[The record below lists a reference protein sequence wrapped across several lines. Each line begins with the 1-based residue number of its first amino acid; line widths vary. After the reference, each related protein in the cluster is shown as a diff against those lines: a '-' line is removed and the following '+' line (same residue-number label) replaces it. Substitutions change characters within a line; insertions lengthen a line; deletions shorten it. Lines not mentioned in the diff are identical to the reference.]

1 LRHPLQDKTTISST
15 KKSMAVPIK
24 FGTDGWRA
32 IIADDYTVDNVKRVA
47 EATALYMKK
56 HKMKKAVIG
65 YDCRFGG
72 LLFASVTARVLGA
85 YGIKC
90 YIGQGFVSTPMVS
103 LGVVKLKANLGIV
116 ITASHNPPSYNG
128 YKLKAAYGGPAVP
141 SDINEVEALIPDV
154 CSLTTLPT
162 LDQLVDRKLL
172 EDADLELMYL
182 KHARK
187 HFDLKLIKASAGKLA
202 YDAMYGAGQSVVRK
216 LLPKSVFLRCDY
228 NPGMHGQAP
237 EPIHRNL
244 KLLSDTI
251 KKNPKITAGLAN
263 DGDADR
269 IGLYDEDGR
278 FVDSHHILLI
288 LLLYLHKYK
297 KMNGKVVFT
306 FSVTDKLKKM
316 AEKFGLPYEITKVGF
331 KYIAEIMTQDD
342 VLVGGEES
350 GGLAVKGHIPERDG
364 VWIGL
369 LVFEFMAATGK
380 TIKGLVQ
387 EVYDIVGPFA
397 FERDDLHITE
407 SQKVT
412 VVDHC
417 KRRAYT
423 AFGSYK
429 IQAVEDLDGWKFI
442 FGDEKWVMIRASG
455 TEPVLRVYAQGPNE
469 VECRAML
476 EATKKT
482 ILA

>member
-1 LRHPLQDKTTISST
+1 
-15 KKSMAVPIK
+15 MAIPIK

-32 IIADDYTVDNVKRVA
+32 IIAAEYTVDNVKRVA

-56 HKMKKAVIG
+56 NKMKKAVIG
-65 YDCRFGG
+65 YDTRFAG
-72 LLFASVTARVLGA
+72 LMFASTTARVLGA

-90 YIGQGFVSTPMVS
+90 HVSTGFVSTPMVS
-103 LGVVKLKANLGIV
+103 LGVVKLKADLGIV

-128 YKLKAAYGGPAVP
+128 YKLKAAFGGPMIP
-141 SDINEVEALIPDV
+141 SEVQALEDLIPDE
-154 CSLTTLPT
+154 CSLKSLPA
-162 LDQLVDRKLL
+162 LDDLVARKLL
-172 EDADLELMYL
+172 VDANLEDMYL

-187 HFDLKLIKASAGKLA
+187 NFDLKLIKSSAGKIA
-202 YDAMYGAGQSVVRK
+202 YDAMYGAGQRIVK
-216 LLPKSVFLRCDY
+216 TLLPKCQFLHCDY

-244 KLLSDTI
+244 KLLSETI
-251 KKNPKITAGLAN
+251 RKNPKITAGLAN

-269 IGLYDEDGR
+269 IGLYDEDGN

-297 KMNGKVVFT
+297 QLSGKVVFT

-316 AEKFGLPYEITKVGF
+316 AEIFGLPYEITKVGF
-331 KYIAEIMTQDD
+331 KYIAEIMTKED

-364 VWIGL
+364 VWMGL
-369 LVFEFMAATGK
+369 LVFEFMALTGK

-387 EVYDIVGPFA
+387 EVYDIVGPFS
-397 FERDDLHITE
+397 FDRDDLHITE
-407 SQKVT
+407 AQKVA
-412 VVDHC
+412 VVEAC
-417 KRRAYT
+417 KNRSYK
-423 AFGSYK
+423 AFGPYE
-429 IQAVEDLDGWKFI
+429 IQRVDDLDGWKFV
-442 FGDEKWVMIRASG
+442 FGEEKWVMIRASG
-455 TEPVLRVYAQGPNE
+455 TEPVLRVYAQAPSMG
-469 VECRAML
+469 ECRAML
-476 EATKKT
+476 DATKQT